1 MSDRKDLFVQLRQG
15 GRGRREA
22 LRMLG
27 ALGLA
32 AVSLPVVARR
42 ARAQSDLLVFDWT
55 GYEIPE
61 LHKPYIDKYG
71 ASPEIAIYA
80 DDEEAYVKIKGGFQA
95 DLVHPTSYAIG
106 RYRDQGMLKPID
118 VTRLSN
124 WPDILP
130 EVASVKG
137 FTTGDQRWFV
147 PCGWGYNSVIYR
159 SDIVEPK
166 EDSWNL
172 LWDERYAGRI
182 SNAVEMDGSVIPA
195 AMVLGI
201 PDPYDMNDEQLAQVQ
216 ALLEKQRPLLR
227 FYWTDPAELEQA
239 IAAGEVVAAY
249 AWAASA
255 STLKSKGV
263 PIAYM
268 TPKEG
273 VVVWIDGFIMLKDG
287 PGKEQNAYDYIDAW
301 LSPETG
307 EYMLGTYGYAH
318 SNRKSFERV
327 SAERLKDI
335 GITSPTELLA
345 RGMFLREMDPALR
358 QKYIQ
363 MYENV
368 RAGL

>member
-1 MSDRKDLFVQLRQG
+1 MTEQRDLFVRLRQCG
-15 GRGRREA
+15 QGRREA

-32 AVSLPVVARR
+32 AVSVPMIARS
-42 ARAQSDLLVFDWT
+42 ARAASDLLVFDWS

-61 LHKPYIDKYG
+61 LHRPYIAKYG
-71 ASPEIAIYA
+71 VSPEFSIYA
-80 DDEEAYVKIKGGFQA
+80 DDEEAYVKIKSGFQT

-124 WPDILP
+124 WPDVLP
-130 EVASVKG
+130 EVANVKG

-147 PCGWGYNSVIYR
+147 PCGWGSNSVIYR

-166 EDSWNL
+166 EESWNL

-182 SNAVEMDGSVIPA
+182 SNVVEMDAAVIPA

-201 PDPYDMNDEQLAQVQ
+201 PDPYDMNDQQLAQVEEY
-216 ALLEKQRPLLR
+216 LKKQRPLVR
-227 FYWTDPAELEQA
+227 FYWSDPTELEQA
-239 IAAGEVVAAY
+239 IASGEVVAAY

-255 STLKSKGV
+255 SSLKAKGV
-263 PIAYM
+263 PITYM

-273 VVVWIDGFIMLKDG
+273 AIVWIDGFIMLKDG
-287 PGKEQNAYDYIDAW
+287 PGNEQNAYDFIDAW

-307 EYMLGTYGYAH
+307 EYMLGSYGYGH

-327 SAERLKDI
+327 SPERLADI
-335 GITSPTELLA
+335 GISSPTNVLK
-345 RGMFLREMDPALR
+345 RGLFLREMDPNLR
-358 QKYIQ
+358 QKYVQ
-363 MYENV
+363 MYESV
-368 RAGL
+368 RAGM